1 MGELIFLHHITHID
15 NLESILKNGLKSRN
29 ELLGSTDIDF
39 EDTADPDIIQKRDF
53 LNNYIPFHIDWI
65 QNSHGIPY
73 NYVICNKYGYNN
85 MIFLYIN
92 PEKASKKYSMEY
104 FLYHPL
110 SNYVKKYNNLK
121 DFSNSFKLELEK
133 LKKEYNFDYNIQQVK
148 EFRMSEVLILKNT
161 IFLDDDWIIIVYSE
175 ESFKKVKEIIEK
187 YQNKYS
193 NIKIFIEP
201 DFFRR

>member
-1 MGELIFLHHITHID
+1 M
-15 NLESILKNGLKSRN
+15 
-29 ELLGSTDIDF
+29 
-39 EDTADPDIIQKRDF
+39 
-53 LNNYIPFHIDWI
+53 
-65 QNSHGIPY
+65 
-73 NYVICNKYGYNN
+73 
-85 MIFLYIN
+85 
-92 PEKASKKYSMEY
+92 
-104 FLYHPL
+104 
-110 SNYVKKYNNLK
+110 
-121 DFSNSFKLELEK
+121 
-133 LKKEYNFDYNIQQVK
+133 KKEYNFDYNIQQVK

>member
-1 MGELIFLHHITHID
+1 MHHITHID

-73 NYVICNKYGYNN
+73 NYVACNNGYDNI
-85 MIFLYIN
+85 IFLCIN
-92 PEKASKKYSMEY
+92 PEEASKKYLMKY

-121 DFSNSFKLELEK
+121 DFLNSFKLEIEK